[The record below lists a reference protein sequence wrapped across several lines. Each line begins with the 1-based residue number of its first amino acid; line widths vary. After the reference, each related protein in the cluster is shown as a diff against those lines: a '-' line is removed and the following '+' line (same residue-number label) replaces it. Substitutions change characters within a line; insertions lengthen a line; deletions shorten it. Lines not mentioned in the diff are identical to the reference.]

1 MKILK
6 TISLRPL
13 IVAALFL
20 LPASPASAENTLIG
34 NGLKVLAVVIA
45 GIGFFAL
52 QKSAQKPLVR
62 SSIAGSSEYVNERAR
77 RKGDY
82 EKALSLTAT
91 HKKNI
96 QLLSKKMADAQKLLP
111 SESSDEKISRLRELH
126 TDIVKQFEKI
136 AQDTEPISEEELKK
150 RFAEI
155 EDLYIANFKENAET
169 APYFK
174 SIVEAHDHDS
184 YSNVIEGA
192 RLSRE
197 LRMPLNKQAL
207 QKKCYEIDA
216 QIDMEIDKKATDT
229 VKRFEENHPTAET
242 VLKSTPTVITV
253 LGGVVVGGLDQSS
266 QIGGGRE

>member
-6 TISLRPL
+6 TISLRPV
-13 IVAALFL
+13 IIAALCL

-34 NGLKVLAVVIA
+34 NGLKVLAVVIG
-45 GIGFFAL
+45 GICFFAL

-62 SSIAGSSEYVNERAR
+62 SSIAGSSEYKNERTR
-77 RKGDY
+77 RKSDY
-82 EKALSLTAT
+82 DKALHLTSS

-111 SESSDEKISRLRELH
+111 SEGANEKINRLRDLH
-126 TDIVKQFEKI
+126 TEIINQFEKI
-136 AQDTEPISEEELKK
+136 TQDTEPISEEDLKK
-150 RFAEI
+150 QFSEI
-155 EDLYIANFKENAET
+155 EDIYIANFKENTEL

-174 SIVEAHDHDS
+174 LIVEAHDHDS

-266 QIGGGRE
+266 QISGGRE